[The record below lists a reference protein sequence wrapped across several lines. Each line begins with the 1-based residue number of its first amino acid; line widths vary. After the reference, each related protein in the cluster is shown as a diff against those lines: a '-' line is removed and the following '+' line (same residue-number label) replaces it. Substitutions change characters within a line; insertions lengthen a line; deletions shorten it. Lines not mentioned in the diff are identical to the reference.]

1 MRTVIESPTFQ
12 KQADKLWAEEE
23 RLDFI
28 EWIAKNPLAGDVI
41 PNADGARK
49 VRWMVKGQGKR
60 GGVRVIYFNLTEQ
73 GVIYLLTL
81 YQKSDKENISPNE
94 KEVVNMDIEKIA
106 LAIEADAGEA
116 LPDLRQSLLE
126 MQNLT
131 IGRITTPEQL
141 LVVSVRKQLQ
151 LTQQAFADLIKTP
164 VATLR
169 DWEQGRFKP
178 NGVVICLLNI
188 LNKHPEIA
196 SELTVI

>member
-49 VRWMVKGQGKR
+49 VRWTVKGQGKR
-60 GGVRVIYFNLTEQ
+60 GGVRVIYFNLSEQ

-81 YQKSDKENISPNE
+81 YQKSDKENISPNV
-94 KEVVNMDIEKIA
+94 KEIVNMDIEKIA

-131 IGRITTPEQL
+131 VGRITTPEQL

-151 LTQQAFADLIKTP
+151 LTQQAFAELIKTP